1 MSIPFDSAFPGTGS
15 ELESSPENVE
25 RQPETKGAFKTTE
38 SFCDAIAPQA
48 TRYAMSIVRVWADA
62 EEIVQEAFCRLLQ
75 SKSFSGDC
83 DPRTDGSVTDEAA
96 TNGSEKAYLFATV
109 RNLAIDQLRKQKRR
123 RFEPLD
129 VGLLPNK
136 QVPTDDSRLRR
147 LELSVQAILKDL
159 PSQWSDALQLKINGG
174 LSYLEIADVLGATH
188 AQVRTWIYRA
198 RKQLEKDLHK
208 QGLLNRVN
216 A

>member
-15 ELESSPENVE
+15 ELESIPEDVE
-25 RQPETKGAFKTTE
+25 RQPNTNGTFRNSE
-38 SFCDAIAPQA
+38 SSCAGVVPQA
-48 TRYAMSIVRVWADA
+48 THYAMSIVRVWEDA

-75 SKSFSGDC
+75 SDRFSANSD
-83 DPRTDGSVTDEAA
+83 RATDGFD
-96 TNGSEKAYLFATV
+96 KALLFTTV

-129 VGLLPNK
+129 VGQIPNTK
-136 QVPTDDSRLRR
+136 GHSDESRLQR
-147 LELSVQAILKDL
+147 LELGVQAILKDL
-159 PSQWSDALQLKINGG
+159 PNQWSDALQLKINGG
-174 LSYLEIADVLGATH
+174 LSYDEIASVLGATH

-198 RKQLEKDLHK
+198 RKRLEKDLNE
-208 QGLLNRVN
+208 QGLLNRGN